1 MNWTRV
7 GMPLP
12 AGRTEVN
19 QGTLK
24 IKNLNPADS
33 GSYECTAT
41 NTMGTKKATINV
53 AVQQQKLRRFG
64 KHSTLASM
72 FVQTFSL

>member
-1 MNWTRV
+1 
-7 GMPLP
+7 MPLP

-24 IKNLNPADS
+24 IKNLKPAD
-33 GSYECTAT
+33 GGLYECIAK
-41 NTMGTKKATINV
+41 NTMGTKNARINV

-72 FVQTFSL
+72 FVLTYKLLSQTYSL